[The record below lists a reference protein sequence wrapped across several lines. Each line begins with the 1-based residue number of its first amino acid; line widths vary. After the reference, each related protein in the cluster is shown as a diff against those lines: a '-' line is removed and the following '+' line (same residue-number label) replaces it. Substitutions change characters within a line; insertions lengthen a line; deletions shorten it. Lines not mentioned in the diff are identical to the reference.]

1 MFTYNIGMKR
11 VVFHVDVNS
20 AYLSW
25 EAVYRLT
32 HLDGTLDLRTIP
44 SAVGGDVA
52 KRRGII
58 LAKSLPAK
66 KYGVRTGE
74 TIVEARK
81 KCPDLMLVPP
91 HYGLYERA
99 SEALIQI
106 LKEYSPQVEQFSID
120 EAFLDMTGME
130 KMFGKPETAAAAL
143 RDRIREEL
151 GFTVNIGVA
160 ENKLLAK
167 MASDFEKPDKV
178 HTLFKEEISVKMWP
192 LPVRDLFLVGHATE
206 RKLDQLGI
214 HTIGELAGTDVRTL
228 RSHLKKHGE
237 IIWNFANGRDVSLVE
252 AEPAENKGYGNSTTI
267 AFDVTDDIT
276 AKRVLLSLAETV
288 AARLRQD
295 GKKAELISVSIKD
308 SNLHTVSHQMQLS
321 TASDITMEIYL
332 AACRLF
338 DELWDQ
344 SPIRHLGIHAGRL
357 GGNAARQLN
366 IFDKTDYEKLEKLD
380 AALDDIRRHH
390 GQDAVMRASFLKSPV
405 DHMSGGVSREKRT
418 VDYTKEK
425 IE

>member
-1 MFTYNIGMKR
+1 M
-11 VVFHVDVNS
+11 DVNS

-25 EAVYRLT
+25 EAVYRLK
-32 HLDGTLDLRTIP
+32 HLGGTLDLRTIP
-44 SAVGGDVA
+44 AAVGGDMA

-66 KYGVRTGE
+66 KYGVKTGE
-74 TIVEARK
+74 PIVDAKR
-81 KCPDLMLVPP
+81 KCPELMLVSP

-99 SEALIQI
+99 SEALIGI

-130 KMFGKPETAAAAL
+130 RLFGEPREAAAAL
-143 RDRIREEL
+143 KDRIREEL

-160 ENKLLAK
+160 SNKLLAK

-178 HTLFKEEISVKMWP
+178 HTLFLEEIPEKMWP
-192 LPVRDLFLVGHATE
+192 LPVRELFLVGHATE

-214 HTIGELAGTDVRTL
+214 HTIGELARTDGRIL

-237 IIWNFANGRDVSLVE
+237 IIWDFANGRDVSLVE

-267 AFDVTDDIT
+267 AFDVTDAGT
-276 AKRVLLSLAETV
+276 AKQVLLSLAETV
-288 AARLRQD
+288 AARLRDD
-295 GKKAELISVSIKD
+295 GKKAELVSVSIKD
-308 SNLHTVSHQMQLS
+308 SSLRTVSHQTALP
-321 TASDITMEIYL
+321 TASDITMEIYRT
-332 AACRLF
+332 ACRLF

-344 SPIRHLGIHAGRL
+344 SPIRHLGIHTGRL
-357 GGNAARQLN
+357 GDGEARQLN

-380 AALDDIRRHH
+380 SALDKIRRCH
-390 GQDAVMRASFLKSPV
+390 GQDAVMRASFLKSPF
-405 DHMSGGVSREKRT
+405 DHMSGGISREKRT
-418 VDYTKEK
+418 VDYTKEE